1 MKRVYEQTVQMLRL
15 ASLCQGNWRYLPPG
29 FLFLEGLYIFAGL
42 NCLKETLLLITDLH
56 AVVREMENGSRV
68 PF

>member
-15 ASLCQGNWRYLPPG
+15 ASLCQRNWRYLPPG
-29 FLFLEGLYIFAGL
+29 FLFQESLYIFSGL
-42 NCLKETLLLITDLH
+42 NFLKETLLLITDLH
-56 AVVREMENGSRV
+56 VVVREVENGSRV